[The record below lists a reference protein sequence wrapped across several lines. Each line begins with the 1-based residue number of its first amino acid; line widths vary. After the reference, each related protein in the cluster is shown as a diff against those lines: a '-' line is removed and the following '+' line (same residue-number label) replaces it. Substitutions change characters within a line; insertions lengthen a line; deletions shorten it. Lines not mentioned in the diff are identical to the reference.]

1 MYRYQIYLRKKEPP
15 GTLEI
20 VEDFC
25 DAKNRQEAQQIF
37 EERHGFG
44 LVVAGPNRVPD
55 QPSEG

>member
-1 MYRYQIYLRKKEPP
+1 MYRYQIFLRKKEPV

-20 VEDFC
+20 VQDFC
-25 DAKNRQEAQQIF
+25 EAKNREEAQKIF

-55 QPSEG
+55 EPAKS